1 MRMAII
7 VILQVIHIK
16 KMRRFIQLLLVFIA
30 VSCSSTKVLQPSQH
44 SAQKAIEA
52 KEYTKALGILE
63 SLINSYEADGKA
75 DTTTVYELAG
85 KAALGLADTAK
96 AERYFKL
103 AVYHQTASAMVYDFL
118 ATYYHETGNLS
129 KEVMAL
135 EGLEQLYPESAQAKK
150 ALPVLFERYVE
161 TAQWDEAATTW
172 HKIET
177 GEKSGL
183 HIQWMTVA
191 LQRKDTTAADETAAA
206 ILSENPAHYDARMW
220 QAKRY
225 YEKGE
230 SRYQQEI
237 AAYEK
242 NKTNAQYAKL
252 LKGLEVSTAD
262 FKEALKRFESLFEF
276 SPDPRTALYIAN
288 IYARFGDEKNT
299 SKYRKLSS
307 VNP

>member
-1 MRMAII
+1 MRQHFLIALII
-7 VILQVIHIK
+7 IATSCSTIK
-16 KMRRFIQLLLVFIA
+16 KLPPGQA
-30 VSCSSTKVLQPSQH
+30 D
-44 SAQKAIEA
+44 AQKAFDAGDYATTLAIIEP
-52 KEYTKALGILE
+52 
-63 SLINSYEADGKA
+63 LIAASEPTTNT
-75 DTTTVYELAG
+75 DTLRVYELAG

-103 AVYHQTASAMVYDFL
+103 AVYHQTASAKVYDFL
-118 ATYYHETGNLS
+118 VKYYHQTGNLS

-135 EGLEQLYPESAQAKK
+135 EGLEQQHPATTEARK
-150 ALPVLFERYVE
+150 ALPQLFERYVE
-161 TAQWDEAATTW
+161 TAQWDEAAATW

-177 GEKSGL
+177 DEKTGL
-183 HIQWMTVA
+183 LSQWMTVA
-191 LQRKDTTAADETAAA
+191 LQRKDTTAADETATA
-206 ILSENPAHYDARMW
+206 ILLGDPDHYEARMW

-230 SRYQQEI
+230 TRYQQEM

-252 LKGLEVSTAD
+252 LKGLDASTAD
-262 FKEALKRFESLFEF
+262 FKEALKRFESLFLA

-288 IYARFGDEKNT
+288 IYARFGDEKNAT
-299 SKYRKLSS
+299 KYRKLSS

>member
-1 MRMAII
+1 MRI
-7 VILQVIHIK
+7 
-16 KMRRFIQLLLVFIA
+16 MRRIVQLFLVFTAI
-30 VSCSSTKVLQPSQH
+30 SCSSTKVLQPSQH
-44 SAQKAIEA
+44 NAQKAIEA

-63 SLINSYEADGKA
+63 SLINSYKAEGKA
-75 DTTTVYELAG
+75 DTTIVYELAG
-85 KAALGLADTAK
+85 KAALGLADTTK

-103 AVYHQTASAMVYDFL
+103 AVYHQTASAKVYDFL
-118 ATYYHETGNLS
+118 AKYYHQTGNLS

-135 EGLEQLYPESAQAKK
+135 EGLEQQHPATTEARK
-150 ALPVLFERYVE
+150 ALPQLFERYVE
-161 TAQWDEAATTW
+161 TAQWDEAAATW

-177 GEKSGL
+177 DEKTGL
-183 HIQWMTVA
+183 LSQWMTVA
-191 LQRKDTTAADETAAA
+191 LQRKDTTAADETATA
-206 ILSENPAHYDARMW
+206 ILSGYPDHYEARMW

-230 SRYQQEI
+230 THYQQEM

-252 LKGLEVSTAD
+252 LKGLDASTAD
-262 FKEALKRFESLFEF
+262 FKEALKRFESLFLA

-288 IYARFGDEKNT
+288 IYARFGDEKKAT
-299 SKYRKLSS
+299 KYRKLSS